1 MSSNEETNEIDVS
14 HIKLT
19 DKEKKVCE
27 PSIEEMMLYYTVY
40 PLQFFKDIKNMDY
53 KNIFIILFTFI
64 VNFVIYSSV
73 LYFFYNKVINN

>member
-14 HIKLT
+14 YINLT

-27 PSIEEMMLYYTVY
+27 PSIEEMMLYYTIY

-53 KNIFIILFTFI
+53 KTIFLVLFTFI
-64 VNFVIYSSV
+64 INLIIYSSV
-73 LYFFYNKVINN
+73 LYFFYNKVIKN